1 MGIVGACRCSAI
13 QWCRALPASV
23 VGMQL
28 TMIIAPSIHFCK
40 PLGQRQVSTCSGDM
54 RQVPQQTRWVHRHP
68 HAIPSAARQAAQMHL
83 NSSSIRTGGL
93 QTHTKDVRASQNGLD
108 AGQSL
113 PSRDSQHDSSNGGP
127 PPIEQPSDTRSRA
140 KPTGAQSSQFNSHS
154 NHPAELQRQPLR
166 SYMPPHLFKAIRKDQ
181 QASNGYH
188 EGGSAPAVGPPSQNG
203 TKVAAG
209 ELNAT
214 LPPAE
219 VTDLGEKA
227 EGVIRM
233 GTRGTPIPLYGRT
246 LQSIQEVTCVL
257 FHLIYCMQAG
267 SISFALSGQAM

>member
-1 MGIVGACRCSAI
+1 MGIVGAYRCFAL
-13 QWCRALPASV
+13 QWCRALPVKV

-28 TMIIAPSIHFCK
+28 SRITAPSIHFRT
-40 PLGQRQVSTCSGDM
+40 PLGQRQNSTCSADM
-54 RQVPQQTRWVHRHP
+54 RQAPQQLRWVYRHP
-68 HAIPSAARQAAQMHL
+68 HAIPSAARQAAHMHL
-83 NSSSIRTGGL
+83 NSSRIRTGGL

-108 AGQSL
+108 AGQSIS
-113 PSRDSQHDSSNGGP
+113 SRDSRHDSSNGVP

-140 KPTGAQSSQFNSHS
+140 EPTGAQSSQFSSPS
-154 NHPAELQRQPLR
+154 NHPAGLQRQPLQ

-188 EGGSAPAVGPPSQNG
+188 EGASAPAVGAPSLNG
-203 TKVAAG
+203 TKAAAG

-219 VTDLGEKA
+219 VADLGEKA
-227 EGVIRM
+227 EGVIQI

-246 LQSIQEVTCVL
+246 LQSIQEVTHLL
-257 FHLIYCMQAG
+257 FHLMHCMQAG
-267 SISFALSGQAM
+267 FIFFALSRQAM